1 MHSYLYHVRNPM
13 QLGGSGR
20 GLRECNE
27 ARPHRSLSLFQYYPK
42 LIYIDRNL
50 SSTPLNSP
58 SVASLPQR
66 YLDVAAS
73 VFLGEPASCLLIL
86 PSHFSLVHG
95 EPRSNSQTR

>member
-13 QLGGSGR
+13 QLGNVMKLVHTAAS
-20 GLRECNE
+20 
-27 ARPHRSLSLFQYYPK
+27 HLFQYYSK

-58 SVASLPQR
+58 FVASLPQR